1 MVLFSM
7 YKVRI
12 KKKALKTVKGMP
24 ISEQEKFRALVKDI
38 ENDGPVQKSW
48 PNYSAIGKVLH
59 YCNLSYSWV
68 AVWRLDEND
77 NMIVEVYYAGSRE
90 NAPY

>member
-1 MVLFSM
+1 MVLYM

-12 KKKALKTVKGMP
+12 KKKALEIIQEMP
-24 ISEQEKFRALVKDI
+24 VSVQEKFRALVKDI

-48 PNYSAIGKVLH
+48 PNYSPVGKV
-59 YCNLSYSWV
+59 SYHCHLTYRWV
-68 AVWRLDEND
+68 AVWRLDGN
-77 NMIVEVYYAGSRE
+77 NSMIVEVYYVGSRE

>member
-1 MVLFSM
+1 MYEVL
-7 YKVRI
+7 I
-12 KKKALKTVKGMP
+12 KKKALKIIKGMP
-24 ISEQEKFRALVKDI
+24 IAVQEKFRALVKDI

-48 PNYSAIGKVLH
+48 PNYSTVGKVSH
-59 YCNLSYSWV
+59 HCHLSYSWV

-77 NMIVEVYYAGSRE
+77 NMIVEVYYVGSRE